1 MLTFALA
8 VGLLTPAPPARLR
21 VEDIAQAVSLDW
33 GKVGYDDEPPGKLR
47 AVEGQGHLGAGRVP
61 VHVRV
66 ELVYTDR
73 LFSEHR
79 AWERKVLLG
88 AEVRQPARL
97 VLPVIEESKHQ
108 RPDDQ
113 EGKNASQR
121 WKASLNSYF
130 YRLDLTASAMQEPCA

>member
-8 VGLLTPAPPARLR
+8 VGLLTPGPPARLR

-88 AEVRQPARL
+88 AEVRRVILKPVAESIQNPKADPIPGPAAR
-97 VLPVIEESKHQ
+97 
-108 RPDDQ
+108 
-113 EGKNASQR
+113 
-121 WKASLNSYF
+121 
-130 YRLDLTASAMQEPCA
+130 